1 MAIKLWYILPALLH
15 SQDGRVKRR
24 ESLASVE
31 RGGITLLLPRQM
43 GYTRR
48 ASARRSDPAHEAT
61 DEAKFKKASSACR
74 HPGRVTCSSTQPSR
88 GTTSA
93 RQRGNVGM
101 GEGEIPQRRST
112 SVIEAA
118 VAAVEVSASDSEER
132 SSPKW
137 RPEEELD
144 PQVTLEVIDSRSA
157 LSGAG
162 SDCLSFSHLQSII
175 RTDFGREKFG
185 AGVEVLWRRIIDDPS
200 AFPPEFWR
208 LFLQS
213 NLTAFRR
220 KMQPRMRRNGLK
232 TPPCGRDHAAVA
244 TAAGGD
250 QPLGETAWG
259 RNVQRVG
266 AGSIIRP
273 GAP

>member
-1 MAIKLWYILPALLH
+1 
-15 SQDGRVKRR
+15 
-24 ESLASVE
+24 
-31 RGGITLLLPRQM
+31 
-43 GYTRR
+43 
-48 ASARRSDPAHEAT
+48 
-61 DEAKFKKASSACR
+61 
-74 HPGRVTCSSTQPSR
+74 
-88 GTTSA
+88 
-93 RQRGNVGM
+93 M

-200 AFPPEFWR
+200 ALPPEFWR

-250 QPLGETAWG
+250 QPRGEAIWG
-259 RNVQRVG
+259 RSTREGEAGSATRPNAPRDIKPADPHGLLQHVQRGQTDGG
-266 AGSIIRP
+266 AHGSGHLRAGTYTVCRQRLRREICPRVLP
-273 GAP
+273 GGLRRYAYDRLLQWGATKRRHGLALFCMPLLPVLERTGEEFDPRGV